1 MTEEIKKKAE
11 EYAESPID
19 VATRLMLRNAEG
31 VNCYKLVRC
40 DGFEEGVKY
49 GLKQHSHD
57 YYVKTKNLKTE
68 NAELKKENKEL
79 KAQIEKLK
87 QQISEAIILG

>member
-31 VNCYKLVRC
+31 VNCYKLGRC
-40 DGFEEGVKY
+40 DGFVKGVKY

-57 YYVKTKNLKTE
+57 YLVKTK
-68 NAELKKENKEL
+68 ELKEEGRIGNGLDFHPE
-79 KAQIEKLK
+79 
-87 QQISEAIILG
+87 IL